1 MLAAA
6 YQRLGRT
13 AEAQAAFA
21 RAMELR
27 PGSTTLN
34 VAPPDKN
41 VSPAFIEASGRIMAV
56 LVELGLPE
64 G

>member
-1 MLAAA
+1 MDDKTLIAK
-6 YQRLGRT
+6 RV
-13 AEAQAAFA
+13 
-21 RAMELR
+21 AMELR